1 MRYSSNQR
9 SWTRRTAAAFIAVAA
24 TLVAVTA
31 PGALAEAPSTTGIVE
46 RETVTFGY
54 FVEGDGII
62 AVTGPPFAEGC
73 LEEGFL
79 ESIAISVNRPNET
92 ILRRNR
98 TGEDL
103 LSIYEGDSFLEDLL
117 FPSCDAVLDDDPTTM
132 PAQPFATGT
141 GVPYIIEQI
150 DEASGT
156 SESRLHIRGTVNDG
170 ETTWKVVAFER
181 GLFSFDTGPIEVET
195 SVKLIERS

>member
-9 SWTRRTAAAFIAVAA
+9 SWTRRTAATFIAVAA
-24 TLVAVTA
+24 TLVTVTA
-31 PGALAEAPSTTGIVE
+31 PGVLAEAPSETGIVE

-73 LEEGFL
+73 LGEGFL
-79 ESIAISVNRPNET
+79 ESIEISVNRPNGT
-92 ILRRNR
+92 VLRRNR
-98 TGEDL
+98 TAEDL

-117 FPSCDAVLDDDPTTM
+117 FPSCDAVSDDDPTTM
-132 PAQPFATGT
+132 PVQPIATGT
-141 GVPYIIEQI
+141 GVPYIIDHI
-150 DEASGT
+150 DEEGEIA
-156 SESRLHIRGTVNDG
+156 ESRLSIRGTVTDG
-170 ETTWKVVAFER
+170 ETTWNVVAFER
-181 GLFSFDTGPIEVET
+181 GLFSLDAGPIEVET